1 MLKLMNIGSPIK
13 DFEDKGVVLAGIFND
28 PLHMK
33 RLLEL
38 LAEIDEIVEEDLK
51 NVSGDVWKI
60 SNHWIVFNHEGCYWG
75 VYYKE
80 GHECVISARNE
91 KFITFMNK

>member
-13 DFEDKGVVLAGIFND
+13 DFENKGTVLAGIFND

-33 RLLEL
+33 RLFEF

-51 NVSGDVWKI
+51 NDGGNVWEI

-75 VYYKE
+75 IYYKE
-80 GHECVISARNE
+80 GSRCVINTRD
-91 KFITFMNK
+91 KKLITFMNK

>member
-1 MLKLMNIGSPIK
+1 MLKLMNIGSPIR
-13 DFEDKGVVLAGIFND
+13 DFEDKGTALAGIFND

-51 NVSGDVWKI
+51 NDGGNVWSI

-75 VYYKE
+75 IYYKE
-80 GHECVISARNE
+80 GHRCVINTSN
-91 KFITFMNK
+91 KQLITFMNK